1 MPFTIAQLLCA
12 LLLPAALA
20 LVIGLRARDLLDG
33 PGDGVRR
40 GLGGGLLAAIYVVA
54 HAAAVAAIGVALAP
68 PVAGWNWLP
77 WVAAGLVP
85 VLAFATPPG
94 RVRWVVQGIAA
105 AIGAWVLLRPMPAIP
120 AWEVAAWAAGCAATV
135 IATGTLAT
143 RGTATAQLGSG
154 AILGGLLAVGALLTR
169 SKDLALLA
177 GIVPVTL
184 VALWLVWRRSAA
196 MPGVLVATGHLVAW
210 HLVLNTA
217 YSYMPWWLAPVFAAA
232 LPLGGLAAR
241 LGSTPG
247 RRTALQLGATA
258 LVGIIALG
266 LAAVLAAE
274 PASDA
279 SAYGY

>member
-33 PGDGVRR
+33 SGGRMQR

-85 VLAFATPPG
+85 VLVFATPPG
-94 RVRWVVQGIAA
+94 RWLWVVQGIAA
-105 AIGAWVLLRPMPAIP
+105 TVGAWVLLRPMPAIP
-120 AWEVAAWAAGCAATV
+120 AWEIGAWAAGCAAAV

-154 AILGGLLAVGALLTR
+154 AILGGMLAIGALLTR

-177 GIVPVTL
+177 GIVPVAL

-196 MPGVLVATGHLVAW
+196 MPGVLIATGHLAAW
-210 HLVLNTA
+210 HLLLNTT
-217 YSYMPWWLAPVFAAA
+217 YSYMPWWLAVVFATA

-241 LGSTPG
+241 LGSTPS
-247 RRTALQLGATA
+247 RRTALQLGTTA
-258 LVGIIALG
+258 LVGLLAIG
-266 LAAVLAAE
+266 LAVTLATE